1 MPEIKQLSSTIVYQ
15 NKWMTVRED
24 TIQRQDGSEGIFGV
38 VEKPDFVVIVPVEN
52 DHIYLVE
59 QYRYPVSGRYWE
71 LPQGSWEH
79 EPDSDPLEIARG
91 ELKEETGLIAQRIE
105 YVGHQLLAPGYSN
118 QGYHIYFASEFIT
131 SSKDLDKEELG
142 LISDSVSLRS
152 FEEMILSAQIK
163 DATSVN
169 AFHLAKMKGLI

>member
-1 MPEIKQLSSTIVYQ
+1 MHQIRKTGSKVVYQ

-24 TIQRQDGSEGIFGV
+24 TIKRQDGSEGIFGA

-59 QYRYPVSGRYWE
+59 QYRYPVAGRYWE

-79 EPDSDPLEIARG
+79 KRDSNPLEIARG

-105 YVGHQLLAPGYSN
+105 YVGHQFLAPGYSN
-118 QGYHIYFASEFIT
+118 QGYHIYFATEFIT
-131 SSKDLDKEELG
+131 SNKELDKEELD
-142 LISDSVSLRS
+142 LISGSVPLFK
-152 FEEMILSAQIK
+152 FEEMIQSEQIK

-169 AFHLAKMKGLI
+169 SYHLTKMKGLI